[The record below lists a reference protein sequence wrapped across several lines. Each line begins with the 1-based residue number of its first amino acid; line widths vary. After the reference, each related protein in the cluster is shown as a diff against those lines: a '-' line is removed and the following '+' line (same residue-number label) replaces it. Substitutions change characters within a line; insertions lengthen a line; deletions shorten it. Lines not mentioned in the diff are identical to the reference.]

1 MGTGDQHYCLPLLVP
16 GMLYFFS
23 LLKVIILMPD
33 PYTHTHRY
41 AALWLTTCDTKTSE
55 DERCCPPLW
64 LDFIFARIRLKTA
77 VARSAAP
84 GFPGLTAP
92 FPQSCNHFKPHSHHY
107 AVCVCVN
114 KIVWC
119 TELKRNVFV
128 YLHPF
133 NENHDWIVNTGGN
146 KASRQHN
153 CVGIVSQII
162 TGNIPDFFFRDVA
175 GWGEDIAQNIICVF
189 LSWT

>member
-64 LDFIFARIRLKTA
+64 LDFIFARMRLKTA

-107 AVCVCVN
+107 AVCVWTKLCGVQSS
-114 KIVWC
+114 K
-119 TELKRNVFV
+119 EM
-128 YLHPF
+128 
-133 NENHDWIVNTGGN
+133 
-146 KASRQHN
+146 
-153 CVGIVSQII
+153 
-162 TGNIPDFFFRDVA
+162 
-175 GWGEDIAQNIICVF
+175 F
-189 LSWT
+189 LSTCIPLMRITIKLWTLVEIKPADSIIV